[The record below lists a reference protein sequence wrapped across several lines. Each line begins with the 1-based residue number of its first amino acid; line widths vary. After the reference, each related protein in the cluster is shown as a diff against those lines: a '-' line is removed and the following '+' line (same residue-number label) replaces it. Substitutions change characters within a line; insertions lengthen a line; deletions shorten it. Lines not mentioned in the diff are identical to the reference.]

1 MIFKLSNIFFLA
13 LFLSF
18 ISFSQSH
25 VKLFTIISYNNYSMD
40 GLKQQQNEL
49 LNGILQQN
57 IPAKVTESYPAY
69 YGFKIGFLIPLK
81 DDIKSTLS
89 IGSSIQHGSTAGR
102 IHYQDYSGELSIDQL
117 VDYTGIGAMLQY
129 ESHYSSKFNLGYN
142 LSINYMLS
150 SLSNELYFQ
159 VGNETQNEILD
170 FSSSSFGIEPEII
183 PSYQLGLLQFG
194 ASLSYLIYI
203 PSDLEYD
210 DISDAFLV
218 YENGDRVDIN
228 WSGFRIGAFVSVSL

>member
-1 MIFKLSNIFFLA
+1 MIFKLFKIFSLAIFLN
-13 LFLSF
+13 FV
-18 ISFSQSH
+18 SFSQSH

-57 IPAKVTESYPAY
+57 IPAEITESYPAY

-117 VDYTGIGAMLQY
+117 VNYTGIGAMIQY
-129 ESHYSSKFNLGYN
+129 ESHYSSNFNLGYN

-150 SLSNELYFQ
+150 SLSNELYLQ

-183 PSYQLGLLQFG
+183 PSYQLGLLQIG

-203 PSDLEYD
+203 SSDLEYD
-210 DISDAFLV
+210 DVSEAFLV
-218 YENGDRVDIN
+218 YENGDRVKIN
-228 WSGFRIGAFVSVSL
+228 WNGFRIGAFVSISL

>member
-1 MIFKLSNIFFLA
+1 MIFKLLKIFCLAVFLN
-13 LFLSF
+13 F
-18 ISFSQSH
+18 ISFSQSN
-25 VKLFTIISYNNYSMD
+25 VKFFSVISYNNYSMD

-57 IPAKVTESYPAY
+57 IPAEITESYPAY
-69 YGFKIGFLIPLK
+69 YGFKIGFLIPLM
-81 DDIKSTLS
+81 DEIKSSLS

-102 IHYQDYSGELSIDQL
+102 IHYQDYSGQLRIDQL
-117 VDYTGIGAMLQY
+117 TNYTGIGAVLQF
-129 ESHYSSKFNLGYN
+129 ESHYSSNINLGYN

-150 SLSNELYFQ
+150 SLSNEIYFQ
-159 VGNETQNEILD
+159 VGNETQSETLD

-183 PSYQLGLLQFG
+183 PSYQLGLLQIG

-218 YENGDRVDIN
+218 NENGDRVDIN
-228 WSGFRIGAFVSVSL
+228 WSGFRIGAFLSISL

>member
-1 MIFKLSNIFFLA
+1 MIFKLFKIFSLAIFLN
-13 LFLSF
+13 FV
-18 ISFSQSH
+18 SFSQSH

-57 IPAKVTESYPAY
+57 IPAKITESYPAY

-81 DDIKSTLS
+81 NDIKSTLS
-89 IGSSIQHGSTAGR
+89 IGSLIQHGSTAGR

-117 VDYTGIGAMLQY
+117 VNYTGIGAIIQY
-129 ESHYSSKFNLGYN
+129 ESHYCSNFNLGYN

-150 SLSNELYFQ
+150 SLSNELYLQ

-170 FSSSSFGIEPEII
+170 FSSSSFGMEPEII
-183 PSYQLGLLQFG
+183 PSYQLGLLQIG

-203 PSDLEYD
+203 SSDLEYD
-210 DISDAFLV
+210 DVSEAFLV
-218 YENGDRVDIN
+218 YENGDRVKIN
-228 WSGFRIGAFVSVSL
+228 WNGFRIGAFVSISL